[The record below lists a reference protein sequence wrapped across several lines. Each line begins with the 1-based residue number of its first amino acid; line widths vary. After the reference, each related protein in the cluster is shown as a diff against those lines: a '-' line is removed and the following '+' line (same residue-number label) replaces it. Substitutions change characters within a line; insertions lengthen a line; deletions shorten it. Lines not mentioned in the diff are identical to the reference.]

1 MLIEL
6 HYYFRMRVKMD
17 DGNPRGVRAKTN
29 SLAEVLDELFELRTL
44 QALCGCV
51 DHEGDIHRAS

>member
-1 MLIEL
+1 
-6 HYYFRMRVKMD
+6 MD